1 MIILKLFIT
10 ISIFSLLFIF
20 TSVIKN
26 QTRIIEKNIIKIDR
40 KILALEKDLHETDLD
55 YFYLSSPNNL
65 SKRTKNLALV
75 EYVPMDFSKIYL
87 RLKEFT
93 ESKNRTTLRIKNET
107 KKEKN

>member
-1 MIILKLFIT
+1 MIRLKLFIT
-10 ISIFSLLFIF
+10 ISIFSLLVIF

-26 QTRIIEKNIIKIDR
+26 QTRIIEKDIIKIDR
-40 KILALEKDLHETDLD
+40 KILALEKDLHETELD

-87 RLKEFT
+87 SLKDFT

>member
-1 MIILKLFIT
+1 MIRLKLFIT
-10 ISIFSLLFIF
+10 ISIFSLLLIF

-26 QTRIIEKNIIKIDR
+26 QTRIIEKDIIKIDR
-40 KILALEKDLHETDLD
+40 KILALEKDLHETELD

-87 RLKEFT
+87 SLKDFT